1 MKSFLGLWAIVA
13 VVCVAYLV
21 FWPVPV
27 DPKPWNAPK
36 NPGYS
41 GAFEPNERLKQ
52 LTFLDIAGRSGPEDI
67 AIGPDGML
75 YIAVHDGEIL
85 RCAQNGGQTEVFA
98 TTKGRPLGIEFGPD
112 GVLYVADAY
121 LGLLA
126 IDPQGQVSLL
136 ADSADGV
143 PIRYANDVDIAADG
157 TIFFTDASTR
167 FGAKAHGGTLPAS
180 ILDLIEHSS
189 NGRVLK
195 YDPQTGKATLFT
207 NGLTFPNGISIGANG
222 DVYVAE
228 TGTYS
233 VWRYA
238 PDGTGRQV
246 LRNLPG
252 FPDNLNA
259 APDGSFWLGLVS
271 PRNPIVDR
279 LSARPR
285 LRQAILRLP
294 ETMRPAPKRYGFV
307 LRMDAEGRVLE
318 TLQDPAGSYALTTGA
333 ITAADGSIFVS
344 SLTER
349 RLGVLPAN

>member
-13 VVCVAYLV
+13 VVCVSYLV

-27 DPKPWNAPK
+27 DPKPWSAPIDS
-36 NPGYS
+36 GYS
-41 GAFEPNERLKQ
+41 GVFERNERLKQ
-52 LTFLDIAGRSGPEDI
+52 LSFLEIAGRSGPEDV
-67 AIGPDGML
+67 AIGPDGTL

-85 RCAQNGGQTEVFA
+85 RRPQVGGRAEVFA
-98 TTKGRPLGIEFGPD
+98 TTNGRPLGVEFGPD
-112 GVLYVADAY
+112 GTLFVADAY

-126 IDPQGQVSLL
+126 IDPQGTVTLL

-143 PIRYANDVDIAADG
+143 PIRYANDLDIAADG

-180 ILDLIEHSS
+180 ILDLIEHSNS
-189 NGRVLK
+189 GRVLK
-195 YDPQTGKATLFT
+195 YDPQTGKATLFA
-207 NGLTFPNGISIGANG
+207 NGLTFPNGISIGEDG
-222 DVYVAE
+222 GIYVAE

-233 VWRYA
+233 VWRYE

-259 APDGSFWLGLVS
+259 GPDGSFWLGLVS
-271 PRNPIVDR
+271 PRNPIVDY
-279 LSARPR
+279 LSGQPQ

-294 ETMRPAPKRYGFV
+294 ETMKPAPKRYGFV
-307 LRMDAEGRVLE
+307 LRIDAEGRVLE
-318 TLQDPAGSYALTTGA
+318 TLQDPAGTYALTTGA
-333 ITAADGSIFVS
+333 ITATDGSLFVS
-344 SLTER
+344 SLTEP
-349 RLGVLPAN
+349 RLGVLYPD